1 MKKPLLTYRI
11 LFLYISLLPAAA
23 GLLHAQAPC
32 RKFVQVSAA
41 HGDFLGIAEDGTLWA
56 WKWITKEVWEG
67 GRMDRWGGGGEPE
80 QVGTD
85 RDWKQAVAGNGSS
98 LALKT
103 NGTLWAWGGN
113 NNGELGLGH
122 TTDQTAP
129 VQVGTDTDWDR
140 LVSDLANKSQSGS
153 FSMAIKTNGSLW
165 FWGNDT
171 NYQSGLSEEPP
182 YNIPHV
188 QIRLSPIE
196 AGTQARNWKMVSVGH
211 NHIVALKTNGT
222 LWGWGYV
229 PGVGHGAT
237 GSVVANTVYNP
248 VVKAPFQLG
257 TATDWKTVAAGG
269 DFNLALKNDGT
280 LWSWGDNVAGQL
292 GNGVMDRDYN
302 PIATQVGTDRDWKM
316 ITASWYNSYA
326 LKNDGSLWAWGS
338 NSFGEVGDGTRTE
351 RAVPT
356 RIGESNDWVRVT
368 GLGDRGGAVAVKS
381 DGSFWMWGDGVLFP
395 TRVEVAIFVPAIG
408 LHGDAAT
415 LPATDQWRYFEKD
428 CRLICGVA
436 QTNNQRVGSPEV
448 LNSLTARVWVDGAE
462 LFGSIYNDRLRR
474 HYQITPAL
482 NAATTTG
489 LVSLYFTQEEFDE
502 FNRVATNLKKLPTG
516 PDDAAGK
523 ANLLIEK
530 RSGVSADG
538 SGRPA
543 SYPGT
548 AETINPADAD
558 IIWDA
563 GNRRWEVKFNVTGF
577 SGFWVKTTSRPLPVT
592 FGSIAARIQGG
603 SLWVDFTSEKETN
616 NHHYE
621 IEASTDGKTFKKIGE
636 LCSQAPNGN
645 SDTAISYTFKTAVSG
660 IMGAAGIAGVV
671 LLALVVGAGSR
682 RRRLLPA
689 AIVVISL
696 WGAAACVK
704 HSREPVA
711 HHSPKIWV
719 RIAQVDKDGTKEY
732 SKIVQAVAKD

>member
-1 MKKPLLTYRI
+1 MRRPIAGGNRPSAGTGALPQVCASVCRFGEIFGYCRRRHPL
-11 LFLYISLLPAAA
+11 
-23 GLLHAQAPC
+23 G
-32 RKFVQVSAA
+32 VV
-41 HGDFLGIAEDGTLWA
+41 
-56 WKWITKEVWEG
+56 VV
-67 GRMDRWGGGGEPE
+67 GGGGGGGGR

-85 RDWKQAVAGNGSS
+85 RDWKQAAAGEGHS

-103 NGTLWAWGGN
+103 NGTLWVWGSNGN
-113 NNGELGLGH
+113 GQLGLGH
-122 TTDQTAP
+122 TTNQTTP

-140 LVSDLANKSQSGS
+140 LVPELGNQQLP
-153 FSMAIKTNGSLW
+153 FSMALKTNGSLW
-165 FWGNDT
+165 FWGDDT
-171 NYQSGLSEEPP
+171 HYESGLSEEPP

-188 QIRLSPIE
+188 QNRLSPIE
-196 AGTQARNWKMVSVGH
+196 AGTQARDWKVVSVGY

-229 PGVGHGAT
+229 PGVGNGAT
-237 GSVVANTVYNP
+237 GSLAANTIYNT

-257 TATDWKTVAAGG
+257 TATDWKTVAAGA
-269 DFNLALKNDGT
+269 FFSLALKNDGT
-280 LWSWGDNVAGQL
+280 LWSWGVNTSGQL
-292 GNGVMDRDYN
+292 GNAVVTNDQRDHH
-302 PIATQVGTDRDWKM
+302 PIATQVGTDRDWKA
-316 ITASWYNSYA
+316 IACGLATSYA

-338 NSFGEVGDGTRTE
+338 NSDRQLGDGTRTNK
-351 RAVPT
+351 AVPT
-356 RIGESNDWVRVT
+356 RIGESNDWVSVT
-368 GLGDRGGAVAVKS
+368 GLGDWGAAALKS
-381 DGSFWMWGDGVLFP
+381 DGSLWKWGEDILFP

-428 CRLICGVA
+428 CRLICGVK

-462 LFGSIYNDRLRR
+462 LFGGVYTDHVRR
-474 HYQITPAL
+474 HYQITPTL
-482 NAATTTG
+482 EAATTTG
-489 LVSLYFTQEEFDE
+489 SVSLYFTQEEFNE
-502 FNRVATNLKKLPTG
+502 FNAVATNLKKLPTG

-523 ANLLIEK
+523 ANLLVEK

-538 SGRPA
+538 SGSPA
-543 SYPGT
+543 SYAGT
-548 AETINPADAD
+548 AETINPEDAD
-558 IIWDA
+558 ITWDA

-577 SGFWVKTTSRPLPVT
+577 SGFWVKTTDRPLPVT
-592 FGSIAARIQGG
+592 FGSIAARLQGG

-636 LCSQAPNGN
+636 LCSQAPDGN
-645 SDTAISYTFKTAVSG
+645 SDTPLSYTFKTAVSG

-671 LLALVVGAGSR
+671 LLALAVGAGSR

-689 AIVVISL
+689 AILAISL
-696 WGAAACVK
+696 CVAAACVK
-704 HSREPVA
+704 HSRESVA

>member
-1 MKKPLLTYRI
+1 MPKT
-11 LFLYISLLPAAA
+11 
-23 GLLHAQAPC
+23 AP
-32 RKFVQVSAA
+32 S
-41 HGDFLGIAEDGTLWA
+41 
-56 WKWITKEVWEG
+56 
-67 GRMDRWGGGGEPE
+67 GRGGGGGGGGGA

-85 RDWKQAVAGNGSS
+85 RDWKQAVAGEGHS

-103 NGTLWAWGGN
+103 NGTLWAWGDNSSGQ
-113 NNGELGLGH
+113 LGLGH
-122 TTDQTAP
+122 TTDQTTP

-140 LVSDLANKSQSGS
+140 LVSDLANQYQS
-153 FSMAIKTNGSLW
+153 FSMAFKTNGSLW
-165 FWGNDT
+165 FWGDDT
-171 NYQSGLSEEPP
+171 HYESGLSEEPP

-188 QIRLSPIE
+188 QHRLSPIE
-196 AGTQARNWKMVSVGH
+196 AGTQARDWKVVSVGY

-229 PGVGHGAT
+229 PGVGNGAT
-237 GSVVANTVYNP
+237 GSLAANTIYNT

-257 TATDWKTVAAGG
+257 TATDWKTVSAGT
-269 DFNLALKNDGT
+269 FSSLALKNDGT
-280 LWSWGDNVAGQL
+280 LWSWGFNTSGQL
-292 GNGVMDRDYN
+292 GNGATGDDNRGDR
-302 PIATQVGTDRDWKM
+302 PIATQVGTDRDWKA
-316 ITASWYNSYA
+316 IAAGGNAAFA
-326 LKNDGSLWAWGS
+326 LKNDGSLWGWGGDYFS
-338 NSFGEVGDGTRTE
+338 GIGDGTKTRK
-351 RAVPT
+351 AVPT
-356 RIGESNDWVRVT
+356 RIGESNDWVSVT
-368 GLGDRGGAVAVKS
+368 GLGDRGGAAVKS
-381 DGSFWMWGDGVLFP
+381 DGSLWKWGEDILFP
-395 TRVEVAIFVPAIG
+395 TRVDLPIFVPAIG
-408 LHGDAAT
+408 LHGDAET

-462 LFGSIYNDRLRR
+462 LFGGVYTDHVRR
-474 HYQITPAL
+474 HYQITPTL
-482 NAATTTG
+482 EATTTTG
-489 LVSLYFTQEEFDE
+489 SVSLYFTQEEFDE
-502 FNRVATNLKKLPTG
+502 FNAVATNLKKLPTG

-538 SGRPA
+538 SGSPA
-543 SYPGT
+543 SYSGA
-548 AETINPADAD
+548 AENINPEDAD
-558 IIWDA
+558 ITWDA

-577 SGFWVKTTSRPLPVT
+577 SGFWVKTTDRPLPVT
-592 FGSIAARIQGG
+592 FGSIAARLQGG

-636 LCSQAPNGN
+636 LRSQAPNGN

-671 LLALVVGAGSR
+671 LLALAVGAGSR

-689 AIVVISL
+689 AILAISL
-696 WGAAACVK
+696 CVAAACVK
-704 HSREPVA
+704 HSRESVA